1 MMKMWVKAYLERIGY
16 HGPINPNQKN
26 LAGLH
31 QAHMYSVPFENLD
44 IQRGI
49 ALSLDLNYIKQKI
62 IDNNR
67 GGFCYELNYLFAAL
81 LTSLGYSVTLLSGR
95 VFDDKGVLGSEFDH
109 MTLLVETKDSWLV
122 DVGFGG
128 SSFIRPLSMQM
139 DVIQKDQ
146 AGFYKFKKVEPA
158 NYQLLYGRET
168 DDLKPLYNF
177 STSPQVIE
185 SFQAQCSWKQVD
197 VESHFVKDKIC
208 TIATPEGRKS
218 LLNDS
223 FTTRVY
229 DQISTRPIVNA
240 EMEMELLAKH
250 FNINF

>member
-1 MMKMWVKAYLERIGY
+1 M
-16 HGPINPNQKN
+16 
-26 LAGLH
+26 
-31 QAHMYSVPFENLD
+31 QA
-44 IQRGI
+44 
-49 ALSLDLNYIKQKI
+49 
-62 IDNNR
+62 
-67 GGFCYELNYLFAAL
+67 
-81 LTSLGYSVTLLSGR
+81 
-95 VFDDKGVLGSEFDH
+95 
-109 MTLLVETKDSWLV
+109 
-122 DVGFGG
+122 
-128 SSFIRPLSMQM
+128 

-146 AGFYKFKKVEPA
+146 AGFYKLKKGEPA

-197 VESHFVKDKIC
+197 DESHFVKDKIC

-229 DQISTRPIVNA
+229 DQISTRTIVNA